1 MNTMVKVAFLLDLQM
16 VVIGGTIMPIWSNVG
31 FVDGSILEA
40 IGSTSVA
47 GHEFTVKIGGAEV
60 EWVGTRKDGVT
71 TVYRDTIDVVTPQ
84 IG

>member
-31 FVDGSILEA
+31 FVDGSILEG

-71 TVYRDTIDVVTPQ
+71 TVYRDTIDVVTPK